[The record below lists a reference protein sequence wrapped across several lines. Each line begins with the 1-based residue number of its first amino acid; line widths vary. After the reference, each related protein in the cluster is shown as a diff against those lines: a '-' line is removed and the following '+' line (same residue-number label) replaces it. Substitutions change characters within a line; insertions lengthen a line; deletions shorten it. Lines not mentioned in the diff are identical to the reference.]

1 MKIFNKR
8 DPLSL
13 GSRSDRP
20 KTERKPLSRS
30 SVILLFVTVGLTVAV
45 FTVYRFLM
53 QQPYFVTALYVYLGI
68 ACASLLCYVM
78 YNRGFSRRGVTV
90 EMLPDTMSEEQKQ
103 AFVEDAA
110 KRMKRSRWLLAV
122 VFAFF
127 VTIALDLLELYALP
141 LLKSMLGR

>member
-1 MKIFNKR
+1 MKFLNKR
-8 DPLSL
+8 DPLSVR
-13 GSRSDRP
+13 SRDARQ
-20 KTERKPLSRS
+20 KAERKPLSRS
-30 SVILLFVTVGLTVAV
+30 SIILLFVTIGLTVVV

-53 QQPYFVTALYVYLGI
+53 EQPYFVTALYIYL
-68 ACASLLCYVM
+68 AVAFLSLLCYVM

-90 EMLPDTMSEEQKQ
+90 DMLPDTMTEEQKQ
-103 AFVEDAA
+103 AFVENAD

-141 LLKSMLGR
+141 FMKTLLGI